1 MAYFQ
6 KKGLTVA
13 PFKVGPDFID
23 PGHHTR
29 ITGTISRNLDGWML
43 TREYNEDCFRRHAA
57 SADIAIVEGVMGLFD
72 GYSGTSEEGST
83 AQMAKWNTLPVIL
96 VVNAQSMARS
106 AAAIVQGF
114 ENFDP
119 DLKFAGVIFN
129 KVGSDR
135 HLAYL
140 TEAMEG
146 NSGIPVLGGIFR
158 DEEIEIPERHL
169 GLVTN
174 DEHILSAEAIDKLAG
189 LIEANIDI
197 AKLLDNVKEYMAP
210 EPYAGNDAKS
220 EIQKEHRVKIGVAR
234 DQAFC
239 FYYKDNIE
247 ILESFGA
254 EIVYFSP
261 MEDSKLPDG
270 INGIYF
276 GGGYPELFAKKLS
289 DNKSLLE
296 EIKAFSETNMPLYGE
311 CGGFMYL
318 CNDIRDHDGDTYK
331 MTGCLPFSLRMLN
344 KLKTLGYREVVIKK
358 DSVLGETGHRVRGHE
373 FHYSEIINTDEKA
386 ETVYSVQKRVFNSSV
401 EEGYTNGNTLGSY
414 IHLHF
419 GSNLNTAENFVAS
432 CRRWM
437 LSDNVV

>member
-6 KKGLTVA
+6 KIGLIVA

-29 ITGTISRNLDGWML
+29 ITGTVSRNLDGWML
-43 TREYNEDCFRRHAA
+43 TREYNADCFRRHTA

-83 AQMAKWNTLPVIL
+83 AQMAKWNNLPVVL

-119 DLKFAGVIFN
+119 DLTFAGVIFN
-129 KVGSDR
+129 KVGSER

-158 DEEIEIPERHL
+158 DESIEIPERHL

-174 DEHILSAEAIDKLAG
+174 DEHILSAGAIAKLAG
-189 LIEANIDI
+189 LIEDNIDI
-197 AKLLDNVKEYMAP
+197 AKLLDNVKEYMASDP
-210 EPYAGNDAKS
+210 DAGNVAKKD
-220 EIQKEHRVKIGVAR
+220 IQKEHIVKIGVAR

-254 EIVYFSP
+254 EIVHFSP
-261 MEDSKLPDG
+261 MEDSTLPKG

-296 EIKAFSETNMPLYGE
+296 EIQALSEKNMPLYGE

-318 CNDIRDHDGDTYK
+318 CNDITDHDGDTHK

-344 KLKTLGYREVVIKK
+344 KLKTLGYREVAIKK
-358 DSVLGETGHRVRGHE
+358 ASVLGETGHRVRGHE
-373 FHYSEIINTDEKA
+373 FHYSEIINVDETV

-401 EEGYTNGNTLGSY
+401 EEGYLKGNTLGSY

-419 GSNLNTAENFVAS
+419 GSNPKTAEKFVAS
-432 CRRWM
+432 CRKWM
-437 LSDNVV
+437 LNDDAV